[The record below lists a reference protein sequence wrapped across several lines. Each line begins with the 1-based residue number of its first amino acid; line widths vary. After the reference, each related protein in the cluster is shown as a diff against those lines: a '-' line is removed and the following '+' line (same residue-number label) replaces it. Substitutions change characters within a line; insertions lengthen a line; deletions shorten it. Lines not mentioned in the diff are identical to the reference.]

1 MPAEIWQQQKKA
13 NQLNKIKLKYV
24 HTKRDSFQSFV
35 FANQKKIQNEI
46 MRRLMST
53 RGIII

>member
-46 MRRLMST
+46 MPKT
-53 RGIII
+53 NVN